1 MQMIPESAFPG
12 NELSTTI
19 RRASPRLPM
28 LQAASEAELGDLD
41 SAAAT
46 FEAARLGL
54 IASNQNHEALNAVL
68 HLVRIH
74 HLREDLGLA
83 RLYAQ
88 MAVELLHDSKIDD
101 NTLEADV
108 LLRVATLAPDI
119 GLYAEG
125 EEMAKRALRLY
136 EQRDDAAG
144 ACDALLILFSFHN
157 QTGRYQASASYLQIA
172 RQVQE
177 AAGLGAAY
185 QVAIL
190 NKEAHWHWY
199 QGNLLAGLERAQRA
213 VELADQTDQRKQRV
227 YNRLV
232 TGNIARAM
240 GDYLTAQRWYEA
252 AEQLANAIGFTLFL
266 CWIDVHRAWLAI
278 LQEQYSVARPLLQRA
293 LMTQDY
299 GQAMSFN
306 VFQAVL
312 YSLTGRTA
320 EAMELLERSLAFYTQ
335 SNDPL
340 SVCTLRLHLA
350 FNHLRKTQPE
360 DAATALDAAFAWM
373 TERRIDYLPHWWHP
387 TIMATLCAH
396 ALAEG
401 IHPGVAELILVK
413 HLGNAGIAAI
423 QPLLRHPELVVRRR
437 ALDALES
444 LNADPLSVLGPI
456 PDDTVRKVLTQ
467 LIASNCLST
476 TGLPRLCQML
486 TTAEKRNTP
495 NPTLVAV
502 FGLHVYGATREEIAD
517 RLGVSGAAVR
527 NYITLIYKVF
537 ELTYDPK
544 QRKQRQ
550 DALRA
555 LAQQAGFIT

>member
-1 MQMIPESAFPG
+1 MQMIPESAFTG
-12 NELSTTI
+12 TELSTTTG
-19 RRASPRLPM
+19 RALPRLLM
-28 LQAASEAELGDLD
+28 IQALAEAESGNLD

-46 FEAARLGL
+46 FEAARLGW
-54 IASNQNHEALNAVL
+54 IALNQIHEALSAVL
-68 HLVRIH
+68 HLVRVH

-88 MAVELLHDSKIDD
+88 MAVELLQNATINDD
-101 NTLEADV
+101 RLEADV
-108 LLRVATLAPDI
+108 LLRIATLAPDI
-119 GLYAEG
+119 GMYTEG

-157 QTGRYQASASYLQIA
+157 QTGRYQASGSYLQRA
-172 RQVQE
+172 RHVQE
-177 AAGLGAAY
+177 IAGLGAAY

-190 NKEAHWHWY
+190 NKDAHWHWY
-199 QGNLLAGLERAQRA
+199 QGNLSAGLERAQRA
-213 VELADQTDQRKQRV
+213 VELADRTDQRKQRV

-232 TGNIARAM
+232 TGNIMRAM
-240 GDYLTAQRWYEA
+240 GDYLAAQHWYNVT
-252 AEQLANAIGFTLFL
+252 EQLANEISFTLFL

-278 LQEQYSVARPLLQRA
+278 LQEQYSVARSLLQRA

-306 VFQAVL
+306 VFLAAL
-312 YSLTGRTA
+312 YSLTGRTV
-320 EAMELLERSLAFYTQ
+320 EAMELLKRSLTFYEQ

-340 SVCTLRLHLA
+340 SVCTLQLHLA
-350 FNHLRKTQPE
+350 FNYLHVAKPQ

-387 TIMATLCAH
+387 TIMGTLCSH

-401 IHPGVAELILVK
+401 IHPCVAEMILVK
-413 HLGNAGIAAI
+413 HLGSMGVAAI
-423 QPLLRHPELVVRRR
+423 QPLLQHPDLVVRRR
-437 ALDALES
+437 ALDVLES
-444 LNADPLSVLGPI
+444 LNADPLSILGPI
-456 PDDTVRKVLTQ
+456 PDDTVRKVLAQ
-467 LIASNCLST
+467 LIASNRLSVA
-476 TGLPRLCQML
+476 GLPRLCQIL

-502 FGLHVYGATREEIAD
+502 FGLHVDGATREEIAD
-517 RLGVSGAAVR
+517 WLGISGAAVR
-527 NYITLIYKVF
+527 NYITLIYRIF
-537 ELTYDPK
+537 NLTYDPK

-550 DALRA
+550 ETLRA
-555 LAQQAGFIT
+555 LTQQAGFIP